1 MDFIVVPLTTGIVFA
16 AIYGLF
22 ELFVRRKERL
32 AIIEKIGDKLDASA
46 FEGKLG
52 LPSYRGNRISFSSLK
67 AGCLLTGIG
76 LGLLVGFI
84 ITTSVGM
91 DNMIGVT
98 NDGWRSWYHSDV
110 SGTVYGASVLL
121 FGGIGLL
128 VSFVI
133 EMIVEKKSKK
143 E

>member
-1 MDFIVVPLTTGIVFA
+1 MMDFIVVPLTTGIVFA

-46 FEGKLG
+46 
-52 LPSYRGNRISFSSLK
+52 PSYKGNHISFSSLK

-76 LGLLVGFI
+76 LGLLVGFLI
-84 ITTSVGM
+84 STVLAVGGG
-91 DNMIGVT
+91 DDLFLS
-98 NDGWRSWYHSDV
+98 DGWRGWYRSDV
-110 SGTVYGASVLL
+110 AGTVYGASVLL

-133 EMIVEKKSKK
+133 EMNMKKK
-143 E
+143 ENK

>member
-1 MDFIVVPLTTGIVFA
+1 MDFLTAPLIVGIVFA

-22 ELFVRRKERL
+22 ELFVRRNERL

-52 LPSYRGNRISFSSLK
+52 LPSYLGNRLSFSSLK

-84 ITTSVGM
+84 ISTSVAANSSTLM
-91 DNMIGVT
+91 
-98 NDGWRSWYHSDV
+98 NDGWRNWYHSDV
-110 SGTVYGASVLL
+110 AGTIYGASVLL

-133 EMIVEKKSKK
+133 EMKMGKNNDK
-143 E
+143 

>member
-1 MDFIVVPLTTGIVFA
+1 MDFLTAPLIVGIVFA

-22 ELFVRRKERL
+22 ELFVRRNERL

-52 LPSYRGNRISFSSLK
+52 LPSYLGNRFSFSSLK

-76 LGLLVGFI
+76 LGLLIGFLI
-84 ITTSVGM
+84 STLFAARGHRPFM
-91 DNMIGVT
+91 
-98 NDGWRSWYHSDV
+98 NDGWRNWYHSDV
-110 SGTVYGASVLL
+110 AGTIYGASVLL

-128 VSFVI
+128 VSFII
-133 EMIVEKKSKK
+133 EMKMGKRDDK
-143 E
+143 